1 MWRHCS
7 SIGFILISNTL
18 VIDDLTKHLSHCFST
33 VNSTVNKLALFL
45 VLCSLELQK
54 SMRDWLDL
62 LQNDVSNSKHR
73 QVQTH
78 YRLIG
83 HTMYA
88 LIYSSQLTEDLS
100 ITLHANEA

>member
-1 MWRHCS
+1 
-7 SIGFILISNTL
+7 
-18 VIDDLTKHLSHCFST
+18 
-33 VNSTVNKLALFL
+33 
-45 VLCSLELQK
+45 
-54 SMRDWLDL
+54 MRDWLAL

-100 ITLHANEA
+100 IALHANEA